1 MKEEK
6 RKKDE
11 GKKMLDEIMREQEKQ
26 MKAMQAQ
33 MEALQK
39 VKTEEDDW
47 NKDIE
52 EDRKRRQEKKGK

>member
-1 MKEEK
+1 
-6 RKKDE
+6 
-11 GKKMLDEIMREQEKQ
+11 MLDEIIREQEKQ

-47 NKDIE
+47 KKDIE